1 MATAQPLLEFTAHN
15 TFVSA
20 REGRS
25 MYKRIELVA
34 NVAIIIA
41 AVLLAALTANKF
53 FFSPGSG
60 STAQAVT
67 SQGVKVG
74 DKVALPDFNWAQSER
89 TLVVA
94 LSTNCHF
101 CTESAPFYQRV
112 AAEILKHRR
121 TRLVTVVP
129 QSVEVGRKYLD
140 ELGVAIDDVRQS
152 PLNAVGVRGT
162 PTLILVDKEGIARRV
177 WVGKLPDG
185 AQSEVISQL

>member
-1 MATAQPLLEFTAHN
+1 
-15 TFVSA
+15 
-20 REGRS
+20 

-53 FFSPGSG
+53 FFSPESG
-60 STAQAVT
+60 PTGQAVT
-67 SQGVKVG
+67 SQGIKVG

-89 TLVVA
+89 TLVLA

-112 AAEILKHRR
+112 AAEILKHRG

-129 QSVEVGRKYLD
+129 QSVEAARKYLD

-162 PTLILVDKEGIARRV
+162 PTLILVDKEGIAKRV